1 MKKLAVYAAG
11 MMMALSLAACSP
23 TKVEPTKAQT
33 ENQAGE
39 KSGEN
44 LSPDGLTPEEA
55 RALNQPAVDPKT
67 ETPDPNA
74 EVMESVLV
82 YTVEKMEKRNSSCYW
97 QEYFWSLTA

>member
-44 LSPDGLTPEEA
+44 LS
-55 RALNQPAVDPKT
+55 R
-67 ETPDPNA
+67 
-74 EVMESVLV
+74 
-82 YTVEKMEKRNSSCYW
+82 TV
-97 QEYFWSLTA
+97 